1 MSNMGRHFR
10 RFRSA
15 LLGSGNDDTRGL
27 HAGLLDVLA
36 RTWHCFQTDRIPLV
50 AAGATFYILLA
61 LFPAFAS
68 IVSLYGLF
76 ADRAS
81 LAHEIYRVS
90 AFLPRGAVIT
100 LNTELQRLIA
110 QPAQKAG
117 VTFLISS
124 VIALWS
130 ASGGVKAIVEGLD
143 VAYEVRENRSFL
155 KLSAIALLITAL
167 GIVAVAITLDIAVLL
182 PLLFTHFPYRGILR
196 QAITVL
202 SWPAALCFGMA
213 LLSIVYRYGPNRQ
226 KHWRWFSWGAVL
238 ASAMWLTGTA
248 LFKFYV
254 RNFGSFDRVYGSLG
268 AAIGFM
274 VWIWLSIVIV
284 LLGAELNC
292 EIERRRN

>member
-1 MSNMGRHFR
+1 MPETQRV
-10 RFRSA
+10 
-15 LLGSGNDDTRGL
+15 
-27 HAGLLDVLA
+27 AGLLKNVLSKGGRDIRRSRSGWFGILV
-36 RTWHCFQTDRIPLV
+36 RTWHCFQADRIPLV

-81 LAHEIYRVS
+81 LAHEIYRAS

-100 LNTELQRLIA
+100 LNAELQRLIA
-110 QPAQKAG
+110 QPPQKAG
-117 VTFLISS
+117 LTFLVSTM
-124 VIALWS
+124 IALWS

-167 GIVAVAITLDIAVLL
+167 GIVVVAITLDIAVLL
-182 PLLFTHFPYRGILR
+182 PLLFAHFPYRSVLR
-196 QAITVL
+196 QMITVL
-202 SWPAALCFGMA
+202 SWPAALAFGMA
-213 LLSIVYRYGPNRQ
+213 ILSVIYRYGPNRRR
-226 KHWRWFSWGAVL
+226 HWRWFSWGAVL
-238 ASAMWLTGTA
+238 ASAMWLAGTA
-248 LFKFYV
+248 IFKIYV

-274 VWIWLSIVIV
+274 VWIWLLIVIV

-292 EIERRRN
+292 EIERSND

>member
-1 MSNMGRHFR
+1 MPETQRV
-10 RFRSA
+10 
-15 LLGSGNDDTRGL
+15 
-27 HAGLLDVLA
+27 AGLLKKVLSKSGRDIRRSRSGLFGILV
-36 RTWHCFQTDRIPLV
+36 RTWHCFQADRIPLV

-81 LAHEIYRVS
+81 LAHEIYRAS

-100 LNTELQRLIA
+100 LNAELQRLIA
-110 QPAQKAG
+110 QPPQKASL
-117 VTFLISS
+117 TFLVSTM
-124 VIALWS
+124 IALWS

-155 KLSAIALLITAL
+155 KLSAIALLITGL
-167 GIVAVAITLDIAVLL
+167 GIVVVAITLDIAVLV
-182 PLLFTHFPYRGILR
+182 PLLFAHFPYRSVLR
-196 QAITVL
+196 QMITVL
-202 SWPAALCFGMA
+202 SWPAALAFGMA
-213 LLSIVYRYGPNRQ
+213 ILSIIYRYGPNRRR
-226 KHWRWFSWGAVL
+226 HWRWFSWGAVL
-238 ASAMWLTGTA
+238 AAAMWLAGTA
-248 LFKFYV
+248 IFKIYV

-292 EIERRRN
+292 EIERTND